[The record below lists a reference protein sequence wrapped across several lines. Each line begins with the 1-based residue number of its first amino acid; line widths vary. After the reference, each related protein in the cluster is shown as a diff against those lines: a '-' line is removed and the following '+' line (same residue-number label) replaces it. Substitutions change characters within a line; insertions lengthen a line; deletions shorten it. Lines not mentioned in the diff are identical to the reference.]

1 MIENGIAGLY
11 GHGVNRVD
19 TSLAVVPR
27 LFTQQAYRHVIH
39 ASPHDGP
46 SARGRYHT
54 AGRYDRPGCTT
65 LPDEGQGLTPVDEPS
80 AWTQYTT
87 YTCLCTELDVVRVA
101 HLSADK
107 WKQENAPPHV
117 EQTELLSICQLNVYR
132 LASLGC
138 IPQQQTPGVG
148 RSCRPAQGTDAKFS
162 AHRQLY
168 RKHRSTELTVAFS
181 S

>member
-11 GHGVNRVD
+11 GHGINRVD

-27 LFTQQAYRHVIH
+27 SSEPRVQTAIKV
-39 ASPHDGP
+39 DE
-46 SARGRYHT
+46 RYHI
-54 AGRYDRPGCTT
+54 PGC
-65 LPDEGQGLTPVDEPS
+65 LPNKLIDMSFTRRHMTVRQRGGDITPL
-80 AWTQYTT
+80 A
-87 YTCLCTELDVVRVA
+87 ELDVVRVA

-162 AHRQLY
+162 AHRQPA
-168 RKHRSTELTVAFS
+168 STGNTGQLS
-181 S
+181 